1 MLLEVVASTAEL
13 EVGDVGGSV
22 GGPVDDVVPVAPRT
36 GGSAAGFDTPAVTHT
51 QGPPL
56 RRRHQAGPT
65 ADVEDLTLAAHEDAA
80 DGGVAGEHPHDR
92 G

>member
-22 GGPVDDVVPVAPRT
+22 GGPVDDVMPVAPGTRRR
-36 GGSAAGFDTPAVTHT
+36 AAGFDTAAVTHPERSALCGGDET
-51 QGPPL
+51 GAAP
-56 RRRHQAGPT
+56 
-65 ADVEDLTLAAHEDAA
+65 DVEDFALAAHEDPA
-80 DGGVAGEHPHDR
+80 DRSVAGEHPHDR